1 MFITAHKDEI
11 INCLAVHPSGEVSEF
26 SLENCGHRVIRLSS
40 GLLVI
45 AADGVDILESLKA
58 VVLQLAGPPDAV

>member
-1 MFITAHKDEI
+1 VFIAAHDYESLRCLGVNPNGEI
-11 INCLAVHPSGEVSEF
+11 SEF
-26 SLENCGHRVIRLSS
+26 TLSDCGHRVVRLSS

-58 VVLQLAGPPDAV
+58 VVLQLAGEPEVI